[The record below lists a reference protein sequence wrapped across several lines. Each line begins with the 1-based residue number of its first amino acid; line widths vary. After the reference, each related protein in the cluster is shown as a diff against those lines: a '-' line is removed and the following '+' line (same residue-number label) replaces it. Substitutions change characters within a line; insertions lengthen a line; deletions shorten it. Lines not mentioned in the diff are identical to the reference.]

1 MSLPGNLRLPFDI
14 LLELIHSLD
23 PNHDNGT
30 LRSLSATCHTLCAP
44 SQSRLFSSIT
54 IRENTRTHEHV
65 FHGHILK
72 SPHLAS
78 YIRYLDYRCIYVN
91 YHWVAKILDLLPVNN
106 IEVLKISTENRNG
119 YEYIGYELPDA
130 LVRIVQSPR
139 LRQLQLHGLTS
150 IPWFATNA
158 PNLTDLLLD
167 ISSFQLPGQDAQTG
181 ILGVKSLTMTGR
193 SLERSS
199 QLKLALRCSPLLR
212 NLRFYGE
219 YSAPIIGSRIA
230 MTYIVLRSSS
240 RGCFYQPCNR
250 NYRGKPK
257 LSVHTGDLRQDETL
271 LEHQCTS
278 LSSPA

>member
-1 MSLPGNLRLPFDI
+1 MSLPGNPRLPFDI

-30 LRSLSATCHTLCAP
+30 LRSLSTTCHTLCAP
-44 SQSRLFSSIT
+44 SQSCLFSSIT
-54 IRENTRTHEHV
+54 IREYTRQSEHV
-65 FHGHILK
+65 LHGHLLK

-91 YHWVAKILDLLPVNN
+91 YHWVAKILDLLPVTK

-119 YEYIGYELPDA
+119 YEYIGDRLSDA

-167 ISSFQLPGQDAQTG
+167 ISSFQSPVRNVKPGT
-181 ILGVKSLTMTGR
+181 LGVKSLTMTGR
-193 SLERSS
+193 SLERTS

-219 YSAPIIGSRIA
+219 
-230 MTYIVLRSSS
+230 
-240 RGCFYQPCNR
+240 
-250 NYRGKPK
+250 
-257 LSVHTGDLRQDETL
+257 
-271 LEHQCTS
+271 
-278 LSSPA
+278 